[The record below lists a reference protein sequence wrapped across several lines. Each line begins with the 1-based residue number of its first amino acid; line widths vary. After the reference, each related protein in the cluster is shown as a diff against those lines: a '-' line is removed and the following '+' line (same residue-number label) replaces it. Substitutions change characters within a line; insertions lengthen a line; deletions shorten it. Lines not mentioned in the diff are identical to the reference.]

1 MSMCCLRCESLHN
14 LDDKQIGRSIQ
25 IDGIYLVIHT
35 EHAHHM
41 LADNMSHMPRPQ
53 QCLAR
58 RRLYA
63 KISCRFLEA
72 QQKKKNITQ
81 QKATA
86 VKTVKGIGGMH
97 PFTRTHHRVPA
108 QILLPV
114 LQVWSRRGV
123 VNNAYG
129 PLA

>member
-72 QQKKKNITQ
+72 QQNKKKHHATKSHGR
-81 QKATA
+81 KASA
-86 VKTVKGIGGMH
+86 ACIRSRA
-97 PFTRTHHRVPA
+97 RTTG
-108 QILLPV
+108 
-114 LQVWSRRGV
+114 SRLRYCFQCSRSGHV
-123 VNNAYG
+123 EAS
-129 PLA
+129 